1 MILWVTGNWG
11 FILIMS
17 LDMWGKVWKCEKYYV
32 LLPAERTSVILPAF
46 VKASQSEG
54 THKSSS
60 KYVKGYET
68 DKMDEYK

>member
-1 MILWVTGNWG
+1 VR
-11 FILIMS
+11 
-17 LDMWGKVWKCEKYYV
+17 KCEKYYV

-54 THKSSS
+54 THKSLS

-68 DKMDEYK
+68 DKMNTNSRFLVVLYLVL